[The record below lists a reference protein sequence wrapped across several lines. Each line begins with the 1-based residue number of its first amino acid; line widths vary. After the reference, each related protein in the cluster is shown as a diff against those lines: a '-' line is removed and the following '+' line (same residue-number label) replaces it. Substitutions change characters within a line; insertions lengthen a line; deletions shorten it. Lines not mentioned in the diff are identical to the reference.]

1 MDNKLKEYRDRSYDI
16 KMRIVLEPDKLK
28 KKSLIEEEKEL
39 LKEYRKYI
47 FELKNKEGGRKKW

>member
-47 FELKNKEGGRKKW
+47 FELKNKEGGRKK